1 MSNEKNNNNDANNLH
16 LDPATRSAVNR
27 LKQKSKVLQSNGN
40 SSDPE
45 LMGRTL
51 AEIADLFAMYIEN
64 QPPSHGYCLETQKEL
79 YRYIDESV
87 KKARRGINWPT
98 AITIITSLL
107 LTVGSGVILSV
118 IKVASGG

>member
-64 QPPSHGYCLETQKEL
+64 QPPSHAYCLETQKKL